1 MTYASLMPYAFLFLL
16 FLSFTPIPP
25 PPSLLSPPL
34 LNKVCHT
41 G

>member
-16 FLSFTPIPP
+16 FLSFSPIPP
-25 PPSLLSPPL
+25 PPLLSPPL